1 VPGVHTVPR
10 RLRRRP
16 PAHRAIHLLDAT
28 RSLAACRMDNDLL
41 VKLLQASVDDEK
53 SFGVISNPALPV
65 RRMGKPGLN
74 RSVGPIPS

>member
-1 VPGVHTVPR
+1 
-10 RLRRRP
+10 
-16 PAHRAIHLLDAT
+16 
-28 RSLAACRMDNDLL
+28 MDNDLL